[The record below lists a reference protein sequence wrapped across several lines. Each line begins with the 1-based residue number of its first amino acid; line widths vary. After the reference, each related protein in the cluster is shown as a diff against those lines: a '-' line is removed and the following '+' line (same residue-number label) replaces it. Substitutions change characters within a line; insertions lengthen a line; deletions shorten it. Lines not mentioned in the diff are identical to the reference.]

1 MGSGGGPSGGGDKN
15 RGVERGRT
23 RQPAVAVTK
32 PTPPPVVTG
41 GGRGDGAAPKPD
53 FGVVKRQ
60 VSTVAPEPAPK
71 PAPDTA
77 GPKAFT
83 RKSTMPT
90 AKVGFGTEVI
100 DTAAAQAQLSAR
112 KKTIT
117 ESPLS
122 KIPTIGGVAAK
133 IMGESNIE
141 RQKKALREGG
151 AAVAVPGTSFA
162 PQGQRYTEAPGMRSS
177 AELAGQ
183 RFAVGTQGGEAR
195 QGPSGKIGQISAT
208 KPPAGSGLGYIGD
221 VAGVVR
227 TKEIAGIPVT
237 TFSGQSGYSPT
248 GVKIDE
254 TILAKSEPET
264 VRADVTPEI
273 TPEITP
279 EVTALADET
288 VLGRGRR
295 RTKRAGPAGTME
307 EIGVLVRGGSPRA
320 TV

>member
-1 MGSGGGPSGGGDKN
+1 MGSGGGGGGGGGGDRDRN

-23 RQPAVAVTK
+23 KQPSVGVTIRT
-32 PTPPPVVTG
+32 PTKDVPPIVTG
-41 GGRGDGAAPKPD
+41 GGRGDSAP
-53 FGVVKRQ
+53 
-60 VSTVAPEPAPK
+60 PK
-71 PAPDTA
+71 PAP
-77 GPKAFT
+77 P
-83 RKSTMPT
+83 ST

-112 KKTIT
+112 QKTIT
-117 ESPLS
+117 ESPLA
-122 KIPTIGGVAAK
+122 KIPTVGGVAAK
-133 IMGESNIE
+133 VMGESNLA
-141 RQKKALREGG
+141 RQKRFLEEGG
-151 AAVAVPGTSFA
+151 AAIAVPGTSFA

-183 RFAVGTQGGEAR
+183 RFAVGTQGGEAKR
-195 QGPSGKIGQISAT
+195 GPAGSIGKISAT
-208 KPPAGSGLGYIGD
+208 KPPAGSGMGYIGD

-227 TKEIAGIPVT
+227 TTNIMGIPVT
-237 TFSGQSGYSPT
+237 TFSGQSGYGPT
-248 GVKIDE
+248 GVKE
-254 TILAKSEPET
+254 SKTIMAAGEPEP

-307 EIGVLVRGGSPRA
+307 EVGVLVRGGSPRA